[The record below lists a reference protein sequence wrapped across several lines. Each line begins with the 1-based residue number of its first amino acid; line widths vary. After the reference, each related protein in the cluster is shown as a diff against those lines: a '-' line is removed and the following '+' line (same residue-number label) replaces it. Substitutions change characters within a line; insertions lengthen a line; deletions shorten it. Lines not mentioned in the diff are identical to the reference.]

1 MATRIVVLA
10 SAVVLLLASVSL
22 AIESGGMGVL
32 SAPAQ
37 SSGTAPAPVTPPRAT
52 DKGAALAALWKA
64 TAHKSMPAP
73 APEPTPSTTMGPS
86 VAVPV
91 AFDAAGALV
100 AEPGL
105 PVVKVAAAAP
115 PAPSPTVGL
124 TLQLSQVAPLP
135 AQSEINAAEPLLTL
149 EEALATATR
158 DNRGVRTATLEVD
171 RAGDRIGAARTRR
184 YPAIQVGV
192 EADYP
197 LLPIDL
203 TFQKGDFGTF
213 PSTGPIPSQETT
225 LSTQRWMAAATAG
238 VVQPIAQQWRLGLI
252 INQLGVRQSIAREDL
267 REQQQNVA
275 NDVKRAYYLV
285 LQAQSAREA
294 ILESVRSLVEL
305 DRVVTEQLAE
315 RKVLRADSLEIKT
328 RLAQAESDAFT
339 ATNDLASRKEL
350 LNHILGRDP
359 GIPFRVDPVPEVTLA
374 GEDLEAALLQALQQ
388 RPEIAKADLQVRAA
402 EYDVRIKRA
411 EFIPDLD
418 LVARYAH
425 PATNERLPQNIALA
439 GVSLT
444 WEIFD
449 WGRKSRE
456 AAERQRAAEQ
466 AKTTAEE
473 TRSRIILDVK
483 TRFRKLEEAKS
494 RVRVAELGRAAA
506 RERLEVQT
514 ARYGE
519 RTVLLADVLQAQ
531 AALAAASDQQ
541 QSAVLAFWTARADF
555 DRALGEG
562 Q

>member
-1 MATRIVVLA
+1 MATRIVMLATAVL
-10 SAVVLLLASVSL
+10 LLLASTSF
-22 AIESGGMGVL
+22 AIESGGV
-32 SAPAQ
+32 
-37 SSGTAPAPVTPPRAT
+37 
-52 DKGAALAALWKA
+52 GAAMRTAMTTPTADSIRISTA
-64 TAHKSMPAP
+64 TRPGFEPARP
-73 APEPTPSTTMGPS
+73 
-86 VAVPV
+86 
-91 AFDAAGALV
+91 DAGGGLV

-105 PVVKVAAAAP
+105 PATKVAVVT
-115 PAPSPTVGL
+115 PAPTPLLSL

-135 AQSEINAAEPLLTL
+135 SQSTDASGEPLLTL
-149 EEALATATR
+149 EEALAIAVR
-158 DNRGVRTATLEVD
+158 DNRGVRTAAIEVD
-171 RAGDRIGAARTRR
+171 RARDRIGAARTRR
-184 YPAIQVGV
+184 YPRIQAGV

-197 LLPIDL
+197 VLPIDL

-225 LSTQRWMAAATAG
+225 LRTQSWLAAATAG
-238 VVQPIAQQWRLGLI
+238 VVQPLAQQWRLGLI
-252 INQLGVRQSIAREDL
+252 INQLGVQQSIAREDL
-267 REQQQNVA
+267 RAQQQGVA

-285 LQAQSAREA
+285 LQAQSGRDA

-315 RKVLRADSLEIKT
+315 RKLLRADSLEVKA

-359 GIPFRVDPVPEVTLA
+359 STLFRVEPVPEVSLA
-374 GEDLEAALLQALQQ
+374 GENLEAALLQALQQ
-388 RPEIAKADLQVRAA
+388 RPELARADLQVRAA
-402 EYDVRIKRA
+402 EYDARIKRA

-418 LVARYAH
+418 LVFRYAH

-439 GVSLT
+439 GVSLS

-456 AAERQRAAEQ
+456 AAERDRAAEQ
-466 AKTTAEE
+466 ARTTAAE
-473 TRSRIILDVK
+473 TRSRVILDVK

-506 RERLEVQT
+506 RERLDVAT

-519 RTVLLADVLQAQ
+519 RVVLLADVLQAQ
-531 AALAAASDQQ
+531 AALASANDQYQ
-541 QSAVLAFWTARADF
+541 GSVLAFWTARADF